1 MIKKFF
7 FYCLVVLPTLIGA
20 QKNQFKYYVDTLT
33 SPSFF
38 GRGYVNEGHKHVAK
52 FIKEEFENL
61 GLKPINGTYEQFYSV
76 NVNTFPKECVVQF
89 CDSNLKPGFDFIV
102 HPASGSSVGNFKL
115 LPYHYGDQITEVF
128 EDKRVFYLDV
138 SDINDVDTLSY
149 YNQLKLSLAN
159 VGPVI
164 WYSKDK
170 LTWSVSNQEYKYP
183 IIQTNK
189 KIGGCSE
196 VFLNIENEFRSN
208 LTTQNIIGR
217 IQGRRKKSLVITA
230 HYDHLGMMGST
241 LFPGAN
247 DNASGVS
254 LLLNLA
260 KYYSINKNKY
270 SVVLICF
277 GAEEIGLL
285 GSKYFV
291 DNPILDLKKI
301 KFLLN
306 LDLVGTGEDG
316 IAIVNAKNQQKYI
329 KRITR
334 INEKQHLFKKVK
346 LRGQS
351 PNSDH
356 YWFGQHLV
364 PSIFVYTLG
373 GVAHYHDPL
382 DRSET
387 LMLTKTEQLMN
398 LVVDFFKTF

>member
-1 MIKKFF
+1 M
-7 FYCLVVLPTLIGA
+7 
-20 QKNQFKYYVDTLT
+20 
-33 SPSFF
+33 
-38 GRGYVNEGHKHVAK
+38 
-52 FIKEEFENL
+52 
-61 GLKPINGTYEQFYSV
+61 
-76 NVNTFPKECVVQF
+76 
-89 CDSNLKPGFDFIV
+89 
-102 HPASGSSVGNFKL
+102 
-115 LPYHYGDQITEVF
+115 
-128 EDKRVFYLDV
+128 
-138 SDINDVDTLSY
+138 
-149 YNQLKLSLAN
+149 
-159 VGPVI
+159 
-164 WYSKDK
+164 
-170 LTWSVSNQEYKYP
+170 
-183 IIQTNK
+183 
-189 KIGGCSE
+189 GGCDE
-196 VFLNIENEFRSN
+196 VFLNIENEFKSN
-208 LTTQNIIGR
+208 LITQNVFGK

-260 KYYSINKNKY
+260 KYYSVKKNKY
-270 SVVLICF
+270 SVVFICF

-291 DNPILDLKKI
+291 DNPVLDLNKI

-306 LDLVGTGEDG
+306 LDLVGTGEEG
-316 IAIVNAKNQQKYI
+316 IAIVNAKNQNKYI

-334 INEKQHLFKKVK
+334 INNKENLFEKVK

-356 YWFGQHLV
+356 YWFGQHMV

-387 LMLTKTEQLMN
+387 LVFTKTEQLMN
-398 LVVDFFKTF
+398 LVVNFFQTF